1 MEGIRPNGLLSDSG
15 SVTRELD
22 VVRWAAAEGRT
33 AELIARIQPNE
44 FSNERRDAVSN
55 YVQRLISQCFSCQ
68 VFTFGSVPLQTYL
81 PDGDIDL
88 TVLSENQTLKDT
100 WATML
105 RDLLEREE
113 KSQTAEFRVKEVQY
127 IQAEVNA
134 LIGKNHLFKRSIILI
149 KAWCYYESRTLGAHH
164 GLISTYALEILVLY
178 IFHVFNNSFAGPL
191 EVLYRFL
198 EFFSNFDWDNFCVSL
213 WGPVPISTLPQIAV
227 FSVFPGAREQHGPPF
242 APKHFNIIDP
252 LRMNNNLGRSV
263 SKGNFF
269 RIRSAFAFGAKMLTS
284 LFECPM
290 EDIVAEVNQFFMN
303 TLDRHG
309 SGIRPDAPSLD
320 LQQLQSLD
328 IVSIESIEEMKSCMS
343 NGKKSMKLG
352 SSSGHDNLAEGT
364 NEFYVASSQ
373 PHLSENLSRTTK
385 SSMVSHAQGR
395 NSYGKQR
402 STGTLN
408 EIGRTYSSGDSE
420 HAARGHKISRPEY
433 SVNTSEGQERYKLGK
448 KQFSSDFVDAPTGNL
463 TQERRKRVSGMGGN
477 QFASAKTD
485 NGSRMRNLDSGV
497 LGSQLAGS
505 SDDHQP
511 SVWQSSSR
519 QRSDANT
526 IQHSTSNNYGNDAGF
541 ARSREELT
549 SESETM
555 YMMAPPN
562 VNNFNGQAQMPMH
575 MPSQIPLSLTPSIV
589 TPAAFPNP
597 ARMVP
602 GNISVPEPFWGADMQ
617 FSQGSISSQS
627 HSHPHHFSPHS
638 DGITDPGKED
648 LGFTEMDQE
657 NGNHGFWHEKDTASI
672 GGHNLKNGNL
682 QMVQSEGNQQST
694 QDGVSYVSW
703 AQRSTSSVSSRR
715 NQDKS
720 TRQSSRSVRKDY
732 SDALQYQNGREIENN
747 FTERNSN
754 RRTSSASHVSSGSK
768 PTSESSYDGS
778 SRKSSRSARDKQ
790 GRRVDSPVALTT
802 VHGKAKSDSQYD
814 ASSSDNLSAE
824 ADDDDNRNWISLMTM
839 GTELDDQNHGPLSL
853 VSSNARTGHVSES
866 DSAHTNESDSG
877 NPLPPMLV
885 GSGSQQRS
893 INNPGLHFTF
903 VPTGPPVPFLMFPV
917 FKPQSGAGNSD
928 GSANCLANNDGLKQ
942 GRMHKSD
949 ENFELAESLDQ
960 SADVAS
966 PDNPEEQKY
975 DILNSDFTSHLQNLN
990 SEQFSQSTR
999 NQGPLVYTP
1008 PIMMPPV
1015 YLQGNVLWNGT
1026 GRPFPVDGK
1035 FPGQLMNYGPQ
1046 FVPIT
1051 SIQPAPN
1058 RLSGVY
1064 QHQRNDVRRYH
1075 GGTGTFLPN
1084 PKASFRDR
1092 QSSSTRNYRGNH
1104 DYDRTKRADGEGS
1117 WIKSK
1122 SSASSFSNGRT
1133 QAGKPYTRPE

>member
-15 SVTRELD
+15 RVTRELD

-68 VFTFGSVPLQTYL
+68 VFTFGSVPLKTYL

-100 WATML
+100 WATTL

-127 IQAEVNA
+127 IQAEVDA

-227 FSVFPGAREQHGPPF
+227 ELPWKDSGRLLLGQQFLDACNSVFSVFPGAQEQHGPPF

-263 SKGNFF
+263 SK
-269 RIRSAFAFGAKMLTS
+269 
-284 LFECPM
+284 
-290 EDIVAEVNQFFMN
+290 
-303 TLDRHG
+303 DRHG

-320 LQQLQSLD
+320 LRQLQSLD
-328 IVSIESIEEMKSCMS
+328 IVSIESTEEMKSCMS

-352 SSSGHDNLAEGT
+352 SSSGYDNLADGT

-385 SSMVSHAQGR
+385 SSMVSHGQGR
-395 NSYGKQR
+395 NGYGKQR

-408 EIGRTYSSGDSE
+408 EIGRTYSSSDSE
-420 HAARGHKISRPEY
+420 HAARGHKISRPEH
-433 SVNTSEGQERYKLGK
+433 SVNASEGQERYKLGK
-448 KQFSSDFVDAPTGNL
+448 KQFSPDFVDAPTGNL
-463 TQERRKRVSGMGGN
+463 TQERSKRVSGMGGN

-497 LGSQLAGS
+497 LGSQIAGS

-519 QRSDANT
+519 QRFDANA

-562 VNNFNGQAQMPMH
+562 VNNFNGQVQMPMH
-575 MPSQIPLSLTPSIV
+575 MPSHIPLSLTPSIV

-602 GNISVPEPFWGADMQ
+602 GNISVPEPFWVADMQ

-627 HSHPHHFSPHS
+627 HSHPHHFPPHS

-672 GGHNLKNGNL
+672 GGHNLNNGNL

-694 QDGVSYVSW
+694 QDGVNYISR
-703 AQRSTSSVSSRR
+703 AQRSTSSGFSRR
-715 NQDKS
+715 NPDKS
-720 TRQSSRSVRKDY
+720 MRQSSRSVRKDY

-754 RRTSSASHVSSGSK
+754 MRTSSASHVSSGSK

-853 VSSNARTGHVSES
+853 VSSNARTG
-866 DSAHTNESDSG
+866 
-877 NPLPPMLV
+877 
-885 GSGSQQRS
+885 
-893 INNPGLHFTF
+893 
-903 VPTGPPVPFLMFPV
+903 
-917 FKPQSGAGNSD
+917 
-928 GSANCLANNDGLKQ
+928 
-942 GRMHKSD
+942 
-949 ENFELAESLDQ
+949 SLY
-960 SADVAS
+960 
-966 PDNPEEQKY
+966 P
-975 DILNSDFTSHLQNLN
+975 
-990 SEQFSQSTR
+990 
-999 NQGPLVYTP
+999 
-1008 PIMMPPV
+1008 
-1015 YLQGNVLWNGT
+1015 
-1026 GRPFPVDGK
+1026 
-1035 FPGQLMNYGPQ
+1035 
-1046 FVPIT
+1046 
-1051 SIQPAPN
+1051 
-1058 RLSGVY
+1058 
-1064 QHQRNDVRRYH
+1064 
-1075 GGTGTFLPN
+1075 
-1084 PKASFRDR
+1084 
-1092 QSSSTRNYRGNH
+1092 
-1104 DYDRTKRADGEGS
+1104 
-1117 WIKSK
+1117 
-1122 SSASSFSNGRT
+1122 
-1133 QAGKPYTRPE
+1133 